1 MRAIAADN
9 TRAPVLTRRDST
21 VQEMRVLTL
30 TVRLKQHPWPGG
42 GFVRS
47 RGGAAAA
54 EPSPAGGAV
63 PAAIVAPPP
72 AADRAASS
80 MRARVPADRAR
91 RAPAPVWIIVEFLL
105 LIVGCFG
112 DGGGVPSNDGAA
124 THDAGGRGSSRSS
137 RARASRELAV
147 LRVRQL
153 RNLDAK
159 AEKARALTCS
169 GARDGS
175 GSTAPAGRA
184 NRSRCTACAPRVASA
199 GASTCDREDVD

>member
-72 AADRAASS
+72 LAAA
-80 MRARVPADRAR
+80 
-91 RAPAPVWIIVEFLL
+91 
-105 LIVGCFG
+105 
-112 DGGGVPSNDGAA
+112 GGG
-124 THDAGGRGSSRSS
+124 GSSCIEYARTRS
-137 RARASRELAV
+137 
-147 LRVRQL
+147 
-153 RNLDAK
+153 
-159 AEKARALTCS
+159 
-169 GARDGS
+169 G
-175 GSTAPAGRA
+175 
-184 NRSRCTACAPRVASA
+184 
-199 GASTCDREDVD
+199 